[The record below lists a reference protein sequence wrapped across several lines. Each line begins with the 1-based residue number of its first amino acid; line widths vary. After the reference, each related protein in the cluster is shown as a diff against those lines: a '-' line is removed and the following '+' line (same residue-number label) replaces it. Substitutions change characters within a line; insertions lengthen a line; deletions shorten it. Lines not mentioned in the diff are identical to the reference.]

1 MMDKHDDFN
10 MLALGSLNLAH
21 IGWWCGAFGSPTT
34 LAFLFYADASYLIAD
49 SCWLL
54 FAPSCVPQQSR
65 STLLAHHLLVCGC
78 LPIAAGRP
86 VLMRHL
92 LRTWIVEVHSWNHIA
107 IRRLVPAK
115 LISWLSW
122 LNKPLF
128 TALRLIA
135 FPLTYFQYAKERAA
149 LTEAIRLA
157 HSPLG
162 LHVGLSGAHLMMY
175 GLMVKWGYQLIWR
188 PWRQELQASSKEEV
202 KPSA

>member
-1 MMDKHDDFN
+1 
-10 MLALGSLNLAH
+10 
-21 IGWWCGAFGSPTT
+21 
-34 LAFLFYADASYLIAD
+34 
-49 SCWLL
+49 
-54 FAPSCVPQQSR
+54 
-65 STLLAHHLLVCGC
+65 
-78 LPIAAGRP
+78 
-86 VLMRHL
+86 MRHL

-115 LISWLSW
+115 LISWLNW

-162 LHVGLSGAHLMMY
+162 LHVGLSGAHLIAQGAPSFADAIEPGGNLLLA
-175 GLMVKWGYQLIWR
+175 GLLETQEKRVRRAYTACGFRLSRRLVKGDWSILWLR
-188 PWRQELQASSKEEV
+188 KSPVR
-202 KPSA
+202 

>member
-1 MMDKHDDFN
+1 M
-10 MLALGSLNLAH
+10 
-21 IGWWCGAFGSPTT
+21 
-34 LAFLFYADASYLIAD
+34 
-49 SCWLL
+49 
-54 FAPSCVPQQSR
+54 
-65 STLLAHHLLVCGC
+65 
-78 LPIAAGRP
+78 
-86 VLMRHL
+86 
-92 LRTWIVEVHSWNHIA
+92 
-107 IRRLVPAK
+107 
-115 LISWLSW
+115 
-122 LNKPLF
+122 
-128 TALRLIA
+128 IA